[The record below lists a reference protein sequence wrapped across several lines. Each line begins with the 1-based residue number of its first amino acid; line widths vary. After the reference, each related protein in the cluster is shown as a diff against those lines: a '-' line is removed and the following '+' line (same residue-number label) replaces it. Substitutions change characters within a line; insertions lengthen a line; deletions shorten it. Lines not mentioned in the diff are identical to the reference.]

1 MTIQLIINELKREG
15 VNSKQRVIDKLENLT
30 LEELRTLKRDI
41 NERICKEKGDG
52 NANQQNI
59 SRKFLR
65 STESIS

>member
-41 NERICKEKGDG
+41 NERICKEKENG
-52 NANQQNI
+52 NQ
-59 SRKFLR
+59 
-65 STESIS
+65 

>member
-41 NERICKEKGDG
+41 NERICKEKGEG
-52 NANQQNI
+52 NAI
-59 SRKFLR
+59 
-65 STESIS
+65 